1 MRKFRFNDIR
11 LRDKLLIMYVLS
23 VFIPIVLTNVIFYQ
37 VTTTNIKNQKIRDA
51 NITLEKTKNELQT
64 LFDELVGISYH
75 FYLDSGFNDII
86 DREYGS
92 AIDYIEAYEAYLR
105 GALSIYSQT
114 YASVGKLT
122 VYTSNPT
129 ILTSGN
135 IERISDEVK
144 EEGWFR
150 MLGES
155 TTRYP
160 YLYHDGASFSML
172 QALNHYDPASEN
184 IHILKIDLNMVEM
197 SALFRHSAFDGE
209 LYLIGPD
216 ETITYSTNEGA
227 DWRSERLTMEA
238 MPAQADIITFRQPLS
253 NGEYM
258 KDWTMQGVMNEK
270 IVMEEVYKSRS
281 FVLYLALINFVLP
294 TLIIALISQSLH
306 KRLVGI
312 LKQMKKVKGGTFEP
326 IPKAESR
333 DEIGQLTME
342 FNRMTNRIRS
352 LIDDVYIA
360 DIEKKDLEL
369 KRKQTQLRALHS
381 QINPHFLFNALE
393 TIRMRSLMKGE
404 KETAK
409 IILDM
414 AKIFRKSISWG
425 RDWVPIRDEIELIV
439 CFLEI
444 QKYRFGDKLE
454 YIIHVD
460 EALRDFTIPKMTF
473 LPFVENASIHGI
485 EKSAGSGLITI
496 DIRQSGETLVFSLV
510 DNGIGMDEEKLE
522 DILRYLQQEEESGRE
537 NVGMKNAYSRLRMC
551 YKEEFR
557 FKLESEPG
565 SGTKVE
571 IRLPMIY

>member
-1 MRKFRFNDIR
+1 MRKFHFNDIR

-37 VTTTNIKNQKIRDA
+37 VTTANIKNQKIRDA

-64 LFDELVGISYH
+64 VFDEAVGISYH
-75 FYLDSGFNDII
+75 FYLDSGFNEII
-86 DREYGS
+86 DREYES

-135 IERISDEVK
+135 IERITDEIRQ
-144 EEGWFR
+144 EGWFR
-150 MLGES
+150 VLGE
-155 TTRYP
+155 TRMRNP
-160 YLYHDGASFSML
+160 FLYQDGGSFSML

-184 IHILKIDLNMVEM
+184 IHVLKIDLNMGEINT
-197 SALFRHSAFDGE
+197 LFRHSAFDGD

-216 ETITYSTNEGA
+216 GSITYSTNDGA
-227 DWRSERLTMEA
+227 DWRSGRMTLDDL
-238 MPAQADIITFRQPLS
+238 PAQADMITFRQPLS

-258 KDWTMQGVMNEK
+258 KDWSMHGVMNEK
-270 IVMEEVYKSRS
+270 TVLEEVYKSRS
-281 FVLYLALINFVLP
+281 FVLYLALINFVIP
-294 TLIIALISQSLH
+294 TLIIALISNSLH
-306 KRLVGI
+306 ARLVRI
-312 LKQMKKVKGGTFEP
+312 LKHMKMVKSGSFEP
-326 IPKAESR
+326 IPKAETR

-342 FNRMTNRIRS
+342 FNRMTNRIRT

-414 AKIFRKSISWG
+414 SKIFRKSISWG
-425 RDWVPIRDEIELIV
+425 RDWVPIHDELELIV

-454 YIIHVD
+454 YMIHVD
-460 EALRDFTIPKMTF
+460 ETLRDFTIPKMIF

-485 EKSAGSGLITI
+485 EKSPRKGLITI
-496 DIRQSGETLVFSLV
+496 DIRQTGETLVFSIV
-510 DNGIGMDEEKLE
+510 DNGIGMDEEKRE
-522 DILRYLQQEEESGRE
+522 DILRYLQQEEDAGRE

-551 YKEEFR
+551 FKEEFD

-565 SGTKVE
+565 SGTNVE
-571 IRLPMIY
+571 IRLPMIF